1 LVNLE
6 QVREIRFEEGGA
18 AEMIMSAGDPVPV
31 SRRYLKALKE
41 QLGLRG

>member
-6 QVREIRFEEGGA
+6 LVREIRFDDGGA
-18 AEMIMSAGDPVPV
+18 AEMIMPVGEPVPV

-41 QLGLRG
+41 ELGLRG